1 MFDLFHEV
9 GMLPFWL
16 GAGLVLLCLAAAWF
30 RKSRRAAGAAVT
42 LVWVAGFFYVPYF
55 LFQYAA
61 YNQKLEASR
70 IGELLDPAD
79 RAHFAETQRA
89 ALMYA
94 VLLSVTGAT
103 FVVLKSYK
111 APQLRTSRLEMELA
125 KALQLKHKKAVEK
138 AAEEAAK
145 KSAVKSNASPNE
157 DHGER
162 DNELDDGTTK

>member
-1 MFDLFHEV
+1 MFELFHEV

-16 GAGLVLLCLAAAWF
+16 GAGAVLLCLAAAWF

-42 LVWVAGFFYVPYF
+42 IVWVAGFFYVPYF

-61 YNQKLEASR
+61 YNQRLEESR
-70 IGELLDPAD
+70 IGEVLDPED
-79 RAHFAETQRA
+79 RAHFTETQRA
-89 ALMYA
+89 AVIYA

-111 APQLRTSRLEMELA
+111 PPSLRKNHLETELA
-125 KALQLKHKKAVEK
+125 KALQLKHKKALEK

-145 KSAVKSNASPNE
+145 KSVAKSDESGGGPN
-157 DHGER
+157 GGS
-162 DNELDDGTTK
+162 DDQTK

>member
-1 MFDLFHEV
+1 MFELFHEV

-16 GAGLVLLCLAAAWF
+16 GVGVVLLCLAGAWF
-30 RKSRRAAGAAVT
+30 RNSRRAAVSAVT
-42 LVWVAGFFYVPYF
+42 IVWVAGFFYVPYF

-61 YNQKLEASR
+61 YNQKLEESR
-70 IGELLDPAD
+70 IGEVLDPED

-89 ALMYA
+89 AVIYA

-111 APQLRTSRLEMELA
+111 PPQLRKSNLETELA
-125 KALQLKHKKAVEK
+125 KALQAKHKKAVEK

-145 KSAVKSNASPNE
+145 KSAAKS
-157 DHGER
+157 D
-162 DNELDDGTTK
+162 ELPSESDDETK

>member
-1 MFDLFHEV
+1 MFELFHEV

-16 GAGLVLLCLAAAWF
+16 GAGVVLLCLASAWF

-42 LVWVAGFFYVPYF
+42 IVWVAGFFYVPYF

-61 YNQKLEASR
+61 YNQKLEESR
-70 IGELLDPAD
+70 IGEVLDPED
-79 RAHFAETQRA
+79 RAHFTETQRA
-89 ALMYA
+89 AVLYA

-111 APQLRTSRLEMELA
+111 PALRKNHLETELA
-125 KALQLKHKKAVEK
+125 KALQLKHKKAQEK

-145 KSAVKSNASPNE
+145 NSAPKSGELPGESE
-157 DHGER
+157 DV
-162 DNELDDGTTK
+162 TKE